1 MKRETATVRV
11 WPALGPLLD
20 AHGPL
25 AVVDLETTG
34 LPDRRSAHVI
44 EFAAALVDPGRETAE
59 TLSTLIRPRGELP
72 AAIRRLT
79 GLTDADLADAPRLDQ
94 VAPALAE
101 ALRGRTIIAHNAAFE
116 RHFLAKDIAAALQS
130 ARYLDTQDLLGL
142 THPIAADQRL
152 ESFTQLLLG
161 RPEKHRALA
170 DVLDTVEILVKVAE
184 GAADGHARYVN
195 ARRALDR
202 FAPESGWRP
211 ILGVGFAAGEEP
223 EEESPFVAIGETD
236 EAPVPFD
243 EDAIAAAL
251 ADEARGRRAFPRYR
265 VRDEQIEL
273 ARAFARNLKRG
284 ETLLIEGGTG
294 VGKSLAY
301 LAAAIPF
308 VMDAREGKRKQ
319 PVIVSTRTKLLQD
332 QLLGKDIAAA
342 ARFLGYPGLKAI
354 SIKGRAN
361 YVCERRLKDALAEGR
376 DPELFIEERLT
387 YATLLACARNRPH
400 GEVGTLPAA
409 LHFRHPRLR
418 ELVRA
423 SVASRAEQCS
433 REDCAKHPSCP
444 FGQRRAS
451 LGKAD
456 LVVANHDLLLRWPPD
471 YPSFSHVII
480 DEGHELAG
488 VADEV
493 FASTVRPEEII
504 ERLDETF
511 GAPSKMGLER
521 DPGSGIL
528 PRKQRMEAA
537 KEVRELRRT
546 LLVDLSSLGRS
557 LADHVSDFGELELPP
572 FAEERHPD
580 AARIAG
586 ACAARLEHLAGL
598 AERLEDAAEWSFD
611 EEPAASDA
619 DGPVRRHAGAWRDDA
634 RALRLAFLGETEGV
648 VAAFSRL
655 TVPYDRWTLALRAV
669 APGEVFNTVFMDG
682 LDSFAAV
689 SASLFIDGD
698 EFAALGELE
707 IDTFAGRRL
716 RRVRVDSPFDYASHL
731 RVAALAGSGE
741 LEWDTARV
749 IETLARRLGGR
760 TLGLFTSLRRMHAV
774 ADRLA
779 MALAGDDIEVLAPR
793 RAGDDP
799 AALVERFRTAPGG
812 AVLLGARTFW
822 QGLDLPGDSLQA
834 VVIEK
839 LPFEVPTELRK
850 RRESRVREAGG
861 RPFERYTLG
870 KMLLYL
876 KQMAGRLIRTE
887 SDRGVVVI
895 VEGRTDKGYFRQLHH
910 AFPEGTKIQV
920 LSPDHVLDM
929 LDDVGLGI
937 DPPPADENGIEPLT
951 RGDSES

>member
-1 MKRETATVRV
+1 VKRETATVRV

-34 LPDRRSAHVI
+34 LPERRSAHVI
-44 EFAAALVDPGRETAE
+44 EFAAALIDPENDHVE
-59 TLSTLIRPRGELP
+59 TLSTLVRPKGPLP

-79 GLTDADLADAPRLDQ
+79 GLTDRELADAPGLGE
-94 VAPALAE
+94 VAPAISE
-101 ALRGRTIIAHNAAFE
+101 ALRGRTIIAHNAPFE
-116 RHFLAKDIAAALQS
+116 RHFLAKDIDRALQS

-142 THPIAADQRL
+142 THPDAKDQRL
-152 ESFTQLLLG
+152 ESFTQMLLG
-161 RPEKHRALA
+161 RPEQHRALS
-170 DVLDTVEILVKVAE
+170 DVLDTLEILVHLAE
-184 GAADGHARYVN
+184 GAADGRARYVH

-211 ILGVGFAAGEEP
+211 LLGVGFAP
-223 EEESPFVAIGETD
+223 PTDDTVDESAFVAIGETD

-243 EDAIAAAL
+243 EAAIAAAL
-251 ADEARGRRAFPRYR
+251 GDEARGRRAFATYR
-265 VRDEQIEL
+265 VRHEQIEL
-273 ARAFARNLKRG
+273 ARAFARNLARG

-308 VMDAREGKRKQ
+308 VMDARAGKRKQ
-319 PVIVSTRTKLLQD
+319 PVIISTRTKLLQD

-342 ARFLGYPGLKAI
+342 ARFLGWPGLKAI

-361 YVCERRLKDALAEGR
+361 YVCERRLADTLAEGR
-376 DPELFIEERLT
+376 DPELFVEERLT
-387 YATLLACARNRPH
+387 YSTLLACARNRPH

-418 ELVRA
+418 ELVRN
-423 SVASRAEQCS
+423 SVAARAEQCS

-444 FGQRRAS
+444 FGLRRAS
-451 LGKAD
+451 LAKAD

-471 YPSFSHVII
+471 YPSFGHVIV

-493 FASTVRPEEII
+493 YAQTVRPEEII

-521 DPGSGIL
+521 DPGSGML

-537 KEVRELRRT
+537 KEVRELRRA

-557 LADHVSDFGELELPP
+557 MADHAGDFGELELPAL
-572 FAEERHPD
+572 AEQRHPE
-580 AARIAG
+580 AANVAD

-611 EEPAASDA
+611 EEPTAGDSES
-619 DGPVRRHAGAWRDDA
+619 PIRRHAEAWRGDA

-648 VAAFSRL
+648 VAGFSRL

-669 APGEVFNTVFMDG
+669 APGEVFHTAFMEG

-707 IDTFAGRRL
+707 IDAFAGRTL
-716 RRVRVDSPFDYASHL
+716 RRVRVASPFDHATHL
-731 RVAALAGSGE
+731 RVAALEGRGE
-741 LEWDTARV
+741 LEFETAKV
-749 IETLARRLGGR
+749 IEALARRLGGR
-760 TLGLFTSLRRMHAV
+760 TLGLFTSLRRMNAV

-779 MALAGDDIEVLAPR
+779 AELAGEEIEVLAPR

-799 AALVERFRTAPGG
+799 ASLVERFRTAPGG

-822 QGLDLPGDSLQA
+822 QGLDLPGDHLQA

-850 RRESRVREAGG
+850 RREHRVREGGG

-895 VEGRTDKGYFRQLHH
+895 VEGRTDRGYFRQLRH
-910 AFPEGTKIQV
+910 AFPEGVEVRKMQSDRV
-920 LSPDHVLDM
+920 VDLLDE
-929 LDDVGLGI
+929 VGL
-937 DPPPADENGIEPLT
+937 PADPLT
-951 RGDSES
+951 DGDSES

>member
-1 MKRETATVRV
+1 MSLPKRETATVRV

-34 LPDRRSAHVI
+34 LPERRSAHVI
-44 EFAAALVDPGRETAE
+44 EFAAALVDPGRDTVETI
-59 TLSTLIRPRGELP
+59 STLVRPRGALP

-79 GLTDADLADAPRLDQ
+79 GLSDEDLADAPRLAE
-94 VAPALAE
+94 VAPVLAD
-101 ALRGRTIIAHNAAFE
+101 ALRGRTIVAHNAAFE
-116 RHFLAKDIAAALQS
+116 RHFLAKDIDRALQG

-142 THPIAADQRL
+142 THPDARDQRL

-161 RPEKHRALA
+161 RAEQHRALP
-170 DVLDTVEILVKVAE
+170 DVLDTLEILVKIAA
-184 GAADGHARYVN
+184 GAADGHARYVH

-211 ILGVGFAAGEEP
+211 LLGEGFAASDDL
-223 EEESPFVAIGETD
+223 EEESPFVAIGATD

-251 ADEARGRRAFPRYR
+251 ADEARGRRAFPGYR
-265 VRDEQIEL
+265 VREEQIEL

-301 LAAAIPF
+301 LAAVIPF

-342 ARFLGYPGLKAI
+342 ARFLGWPELRAI

-376 DPELFIEERLT
+376 DPELFVEERLT

-444 FGQRRAS
+444 FGLRRAA

-471 YPSFSHVII
+471 YPSFSHVIV

-493 FASTVRPEEII
+493 YAQTVRPEEIV

-511 GAPSKMGLER
+511 GPPSKMGLER
-521 DPGSGIL
+521 DPGPGLL
-528 PRKQRMEAA
+528 PRKQRMEAS
-537 KEVRELRRT
+537 KEVRELRRA

-557 LADHVSDFGELELPP
+557 LADHAGEFGELELPALAEGR
-572 FAEERHPD
+572 FAD
-580 AARIAG
+580 AARVAD

-611 EEPAASDA
+611 EDPNSRDA
-619 DGPVRRHAGAWRDDA
+619 DGPVRRHAEAWRDNA
-634 RALRLAFLGETEGV
+634 RGLRLAFEGGREGV
-648 VAAFSRL
+648 VAGFSRL
-655 TVPYDRWTLALRAV
+655 SVPYDRWTLALRAV
-669 APGEVFNTVFMDG
+669 APGEVFHLAFMEG

-707 IDTFAGRRL
+707 IDAFAGRPL
-716 RRVRVDSPFDYASHL
+716 RRVRVASPFDYESHL
-731 RVAALAGSGE
+731 RVAALSQVGD
-741 LEWDTARV
+741 LEWETART
-749 IETLARRLGGR
+749 IEAVARRLGGR
-760 TLGLFTSLRRMHAV
+760 TLGLFTSLRRMNAV
-774 ADRLA
+774 ADRLGV
-779 MALAGDDIEVLAPR
+779 ALAGDEIEVLAPR

-799 AALVERFRTAPGG
+799 AGLVERFRNAPGG

-822 QGLDLPGDSLQA
+822 QGLDLPGESLQA

-839 LPFEVPTELRK
+839 LPFEVPTELRR
-850 RRESRVREAGG
+850 RREDRVREEGG

-887 SDRGVVVI
+887 TDRGVVVI
-895 VEGRTDKGYFRQLHH
+895 VEGRTDKGYFRRLKH
-910 AFPEGTKIQV
+910 AFPEGTELRV
-920 LSPDHVLDM
+920 VPPDRILDL
-929 LDDVGLGI
+929 LDELELGVE
-937 DPPPADENGIEPLT
+937 AAEALT
-951 RGDSES
+951 PDDSES